1 MVTLKDLEVSALGT
15 RVPLQDVLSQLR
27 FNSDGLIPVI
37 AQEHDSGAVLMLAWM
52 DHHAIQRTLDE
63 GQVVYYSRSR
73 QEYWRK
79 GETSGHFQ
87 ELVSMHFDCDGDT
100 VLLKVR
106 QTGAACHTNRPTCFY
121 LTVSSD
127 AIHVDQP
134 A

>member
-27 FNSDGLIPVI
+27 FNNDGLIPVI

-52 DHHAIQRTLDE
+52 DHLAIQQTLDE
-63 GQVVYYSRSR
+63 GDVIYYSRSR

-79 GETSGHFQ
+79 GEKSGHFQ

-121 LTVSSD
+121 LTVSGD
-127 AIHVDQP
+127 VIHVD
-134 A
+134 

>member
-27 FNSDGLIPVI
+27 FNSDGLIPAI

-52 DHHAIQRTLDE
+52 DHLAIQQTLDE
-63 GQVVYYSRSR
+63 GDVIYYSRSR

-121 LTVSSD
+121 LTVSGD
-127 AIHVDQP
+127 VIHVD
-134 A
+134 